1 MLPHD
6 STACVNSA
14 SITLLHSY
22 CAATLA
28 VRECLHDVVN
38 GMSHGGCMM
47 QHDACSQSEVWQCSQ
62 QSTRVNAVAGAFLF
76 EDVGVTA
83 FAGAIPQV
91 SQKPSLEL
99 LAGIAP
105 VEAYHA
111 AILRTLLYQ
120 KGFDMVQ
127 PYNIRV
133 FDFVQVTCVSISH

>member
-1 MLPHD
+1 MKLSLTKAGTPPECILQPLP
-6 STACVNSA
+6 NSLNE
-14 SITLLHSY
+14 LL
-22 CAATLA
+22 
-28 VRECLHDVVN
+28 ECGN
-38 GMSHGGCMM
+38 
-47 QHDACSQSEVWQCSQ
+47 AFIE

-83 FAGAIPQV
+83 FAGAIPQI
-91 SQKPSLEL
+91 SQKPNLEL

-127 PYNIRV
+127 PYNIKV
-133 FDFVQVTCVSISH
+133 FDFVQVTCVSILH